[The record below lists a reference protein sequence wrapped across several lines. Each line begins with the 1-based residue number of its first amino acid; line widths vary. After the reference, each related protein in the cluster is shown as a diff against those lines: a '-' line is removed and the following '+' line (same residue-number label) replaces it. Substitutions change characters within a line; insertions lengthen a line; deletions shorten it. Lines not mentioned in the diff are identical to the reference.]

1 MRCANSNVLVD
12 SATAL
17 TSGLSVQITE
27 MRASPESEGCSMRV
41 SLELRNGTWS
51 LHQMSVQPWAKLINF
66 THFFPLDAFSPSVA
80 ITLPRVSK
88 LNTIPI
94 SNQYGRARVNVHL
107 VLMNFPSR
115 VLSLSVVAFSDPAK
129 SIKLSTLVCTLL
141 PPIDCSLG
149 PPGVGGRE
157 GKPGVCRPPLASP
170 RSRLSITTR
179 NTLWLRL
186 LRSFQSVLAVRRAA
200 HPRAITARTA
210 ARLVTTSSRS
220 GARNTL
226 APLPWSCT
234 GGAEEGA
241 SRS

>member
-1 MRCANSNVLVD
+1 M
-12 SATAL
+12 
-17 TSGLSVQITE
+17 TE
-27 MRASPESEGCSMRV
+27 IRASPESDGCSIRV

-51 LHQMSVQPWAKLINF
+51 LRSTSVRHQAKEVDS
-66 THFFPLDAFSPSVA
+66 THFFPFDAFSASVA

-88 LNTIPI
+88 LNTNII
-94 SNQYGRARVNVHL
+94 SDQDRQAKVTTYL

-115 VLSLSVVAFSDPAK
+115 VRSLSEVAFSDPAK

-149 PPGVGGRE
+149 PPGVGGRD
-157 GKPGVCRPPLASP
+157 GMPGVCRPPLVSP

-200 HPRAITARTA
+200 QPRAITARTP

-220 GARNTL
+220 GASHTF

-234 GGAEEGA
+234 AGADEGA